1 MLEEHELQEVKDAVS
16 GELGNMKDVIALDL
30 KKQFDDETAERH
42 KAWEKSLS
50 TIKADLITMAK
61 SHQIQPDDQ
70 VVVDLQ
76 SKIDEQEARQN
87 DLEEKLRLAQTTQIV
102 TAPAGTVELDW
113 GGRFLKVNDDLK
125 AYLRSYWMGSPD
137 AIEERVLGTG
147 LFATGG
153 ALPAEVR
160 DAFIDFVIAQQAT
173 LSRIVTIRMNA
184 PQGHTDE
191 LRVSTRV
198 LRKAT
203 EGVAPPVADSVTTK
217 RRTLTTVEMILAEDI
232 TMTLLEDAIERAGTE
247 GHIAQIIATAFG
259 NDSNDLVWNG
269 DESSSDPWISIN
281 DGYLKLL
288 QNSQNGD
295 ITDVD
300 LTAAPVTTNNDV
312 LNLLIQTMPTK
323 FLGRTDHVFWAAVT
337 FAQKYAESVSARETS
352 LGDQVLVQGFPAL
365 RYFGIPVVPE
375 THIASAARRI
385 ILTPT
390 TNLFWGIQRVLRID
404 SEFKPRRR
412 VVEYTLTSR
421 TDAEYATGEP
431 VVNGILVP
439 ININ

>member
-1 MLEEHELQEVKDAVS
+1 MLEEHELQEVKDAVA
-16 GELGNMKDVIALDL
+16 GELVNLKDVIALDL

-50 TIKADLITMAK
+50 EIKTDLIKMGQ
-61 SHQIQPDDQ
+61 SREIQPDDQ

-76 SKIDEQEARQN
+76 SKIDEQETRQGE
-87 DLEEKLRLAQTTQIV
+87 LEEKLRLAQTTQIV
-102 TAPAGTVELDW
+102 VAPENKELDW
-113 GGRFLKVNDDLK
+113 KGRFCNVTEELKQ
-125 AYLRSYWMGSPD
+125 YLRSYWMGGLD
-137 AIEERVLGTG
+137 NQEERILGTG

-160 DAFIDFVIAQQAT
+160 DAFIDFVIEQQAT

-184 PQGHTDE
+184 PTGHTDE
-191 LRVSTRV
+191 MRVSTRV

-203 EGVAPPVADSVTTK
+203 EGVAPSVADSITTA

-232 TMTLLEDAIERAGTE
+232 TMTFLEDNIERAGAE
-247 GHIAQIIATAFG
+247 GRIARLIATAFG

-269 DESSSDPWISIN
+269 DENDSDPWVSIN
-281 DGYLKLL
+281 DGYLVLL
-288 QNSQNGD
+288 QNSQDGD

-300 LTAAPVTTNNDV
+300 LTAAGVTTNNDV
-312 LNLLIQTMPTK
+312 LAELIQNMPDK

-337 FAQKYAESVSARETS
+337 FAQKYAEQVSARETQ
-352 LGDQVLVQGFPAL
+352 LGDQVLIQGFPAL

-375 THIASAARRI
+375 TNIGSAARRI
-385 ILTPT
+385 ILTPS

-412 VVEYTLTSR
+412 VIEYTLTAR

-431 VVNGILVP
+431 VVNGTLIPVAL
-439 ININ
+439 N

>member
-30 KKQFDDETAERH
+30 KKQFDAETAERH
-42 KAWEKSLS
+42 EQWEKSLS
-50 TIKADLITMAK
+50 EIKEDLIKMGK
-61 SHQIQPDDQ
+61 SRQIEPDDQ
-70 VVVDLQ
+70 VVLDLQ
-76 SKIDEQEARQN
+76 AKIDEQETRQGE
-87 DLEEKLRLAQTTQIV
+87 LEEKLRLAQTTQIV
-102 TAPAGTVELDW
+102 VAPENKELDW
-113 GGRFLKVNDDLK
+113 KGRFCNVTDELKQ
-125 AYLRSYWMGSPD
+125 YLRSYWMSLDGEVETRALD
-137 AIEERVLGTG
+137 TG

-160 DAFIDFVIAQQAT
+160 DAFIDFVIEQQQT

-184 PQGHTDE
+184 PTGHTDE
-191 LRVSTRV
+191 MRVSTRV

-203 EGVAPPVADSVTTK
+203 EGIAPTVADSVTTA
-217 RRTLTTVEMILAEDI
+217 RRTLNTVEMILAEDI
-232 TMTLLEDAIERAGTE
+232 TMTFLEDNIERAGAE
-247 GHIAQIIATAFG
+247 GRIARLIATAFG
-259 NDSNDLVWNG
+259 NDSNDLAWNG

-281 DGYLKLL
+281 DGYLKIL
-288 QNSQNGD
+288 QNSANGD

-300 LTAAPVTTNNDV
+300 LTAAGAATNNDV
-312 LNLLIQTMPTK
+312 LAELIQNMPDK

-337 FAQKYAESVSARETS
+337 FAQKYAESVSARETN

-412 VVEYTLTSR
+412 VVEYTLTAR
-421 TDAEYATGEP
+421 TDTEYATGEP
-431 VVNGILVP
+431 VVNGTLVP
-439 ININ
+439 VALN

>member
-16 GELGNMKDVIALDL
+16 GELLNLKDTIALDL

-42 KAWEKSLS
+42 KEWEKSLS
-50 TIKADLITMAK
+50 DIKKDLIQMGQTR
-61 SHQIQPDDQ
+61 QIEPDDQ
-70 VVVDLQ
+70 VVLDLQ
-76 SKIDEQEARQN
+76 SKIDETEARQVE
-87 DLEEKLRLAQTTQIV
+87 LEEKLRLAQTTQIV
-102 TAPAGTVELDW
+102 VAPQGKPELDW
-113 GGRFLKVNDDLK
+113 KGRFCNVTPELKN
-125 AYLRSYWMGSPD
+125 YLRSYWMSLDDGVETRALD
-137 AIEERVLGTG
+137 TG

-160 DAFIDFVIAQQAT
+160 DAFIDFVIEQQAT

-184 PQGHTDE
+184 PTGHTDE
-191 LRVSTRV
+191 MRVSTRV

-203 EGVAPPVADSVTTK
+203 EGVAPVVADSITTA

-232 TMTLLEDAIERAGTE
+232 TMTFLEDNIERAGAE
-247 GHIAQIIATAFG
+247 GRIARLIATAFG
-259 NDSNDLVWNG
+259 NDSNDLAWNG

-295 ITDVD
+295 ISDVD
-300 LTAAPVTTNNDV
+300 LTAAGVVTNADA
-312 LNLLIQTMPTK
+312 LAELIQNMPDK
-323 FLGRTDHVFWAAVT
+323 FLGRTDHAYWAAVT
-337 FAQKYAESVSARETS
+337 FAQKYAESVSARETQ
-352 LGDQVLVQGFPAL
+352 LGDQVLIQGFPAL
-365 RYFGIPVVPE
+365 RYFGIPIVPE
-375 THIASAARRI
+375 TNIASAARRL

-421 TDAEYATGEP
+421 TDTEYATGQP
-431 VVNGILVP
+431 VVNGTLVP
-439 ININ
+439 VAIN

>member
-1 MLEEHELQEVKDAVS
+1 MLEEHEIQEVKDAVS
-16 GELGNMKDVIALDL
+16 GELGNMADTIAIDL

-42 KAWEKSLS
+42 KVWESSLS
-50 TIKADLITMAK
+50 EIKEDLIKMGK
-61 SHQIQPDDQ
+61 SRQIEPDDQ
-70 VVVDLQ
+70 VVLDLQ
-76 SKIDEQEARQN
+76 SKIDETEARQG

-102 TAPAGTVELDW
+102 VAPNGKPELDW
-113 GGRFLKVNDDLK
+113 KGRFCNVTEELKQ
-125 AYLRSYWMGSPD
+125 YLRSYWMGGLD
-137 AIEERVLGTG
+137 NQEERILGTG

-160 DAFIDFVIAQQAT
+160 DAFIDFVIEQQAT
-173 LSRIVTIRMNA
+173 LSRVVTIRMNA
-184 PQGHTDE
+184 PTGHTDE
-191 LRVSTRV
+191 MRVSTRV

-203 EGVAPPVADSVTTK
+203 EGVAPAVADSITTA

-232 TMTLLEDAIERAGTE
+232 TMTFLEDNIERAGAE
-247 GHIAQIIATAFG
+247 GRIARLIATAFG

-281 DGYLKLL
+281 DGYLILL
-288 QNSQNGD
+288 QSSQDGD

-300 LTAAPVTTNNDV
+300 LTAAGVVTNNDV
-312 LNLLIQTMPTK
+312 LAELIQNMPDK

-337 FAQKYAESVSARETS
+337 FAQKYAEQVSARETQ
-352 LGDQVLVQGFPAL
+352 LGDQVLIQGFPAL

-375 THIASAARRI
+375 THIPSAARRI

-390 TNLFWGIQRVLRID
+390 SNLFWGIQRVLRVD

-412 VVEYTLTSR
+412 VVEYTLTAR

-431 VVNGILVP
+431 VVNGTLIPVAL
-439 ININ
+439 N